1 MTEDNSNSSMQ
12 GELGL
17 GDRKQQK
24 NYLEYY
30 SNSAERANSTVS
42 FATLSCKIDQCV
54 LFAFMANLYYTT

>member
-12 GELGL
+12 GEFGL
-17 GDRKQQK
+17 RDRKQK

-30 SNSAERANSTVS
+30 SKSADRANLTVS

-54 LFAFMANLYYTT
+54 LFGFMANL